1 MAIRILIVDDHSV
14 IRRLLR
20 ALLETRAD
28 WKVCGEAENGREA
41 VTKAAELQPDLII
54 LDLAMPVM
62 DGLKAAREISK
73 VMPAAAI
80 LMLTN
85 HSSPELELA
94 AKKSGV
100 REVVS
105 KESSD
110 EQLLDAAVTALRDKK
125 A

>member
-1 MAIRILIVDDHSV
+1 M
-14 IRRLLR
+14 
-20 ALLETRAD
+20 LETRAD